1 MHDLELFQFKR
12 SHYNEKA
19 RWALDYKRL
28 PHRRH
33 SLLPGPHKLTVTRLS
48 GQAQVPVLRHGDR
61 IVAGSARIIDYLEQL
76 EPEPSL
82 YPRDAGAR
90 AEALELQAWLD
101 AEVGPAVRCAAF
113 GDLMDDPSYFASTF
127 TDDRPLATRAIYRA
141 VLPVTRALMKRDLGI
156 TTEAMEPAR
165 TIVRTALDRV
175 AELSRATGHL
185 VGDSFGVADLTAAS
199 LLMPAV
205 QPPEGPTY
213 PEPHAAV
220 VDRWTA
226 RWADHPG
233 SDWVRAIYARHR
245 GSSTEIA
252 A

>member
-1 MHDLELFQFKR
+1 MDDFDLYQFKR

-28 PHRRH
+28 PHTRH

-48 GQAQVPVLRHGDR
+48 GQAQVPVLRHGR
-61 IVAGSARIIDYLEQL
+61 QVIAGSARIIDYLEQL
-76 EPEPSL
+76 VPEPAL
-82 YPRDAGAR
+82 YPPRPDALAK
-90 AEALELQAWLD
+90 AQEIQTWFD

-113 GDLMDDPSYFASTF
+113 SDLMDDPSYFARTF
-127 TDDRPLATRAIYRA
+127 TDDRSFATRAIYRA
-141 VLPVTRALMKRDLGI
+141 LLPVTQALMKRDLGI
-156 TTEAMEPAR
+156 TPDSIAPAR
-165 TIVRTALDRV
+165 ATVQTALDRV
-175 AELSRATGHL
+175 TEDSRATGYL
-185 VGDSFGVADLTAAS
+185 VGDAFSVADLAAAA

-213 PEPHAAV
+213 PEPLAAV

-233 SDWVRAIYARHR
+233 AAWVRGIYNRHR
-245 GSSTEIA
+245 GKSAEVRV
-252 A
+252 